1 MNPSRTE
8 RIRTHDVTFIGVDG
22 EGVTRPTSE
31 HDYVL
36 FGVGSE
42 TLWNNGRQLDF
53 DSIQDHL
60 WTQHKKNPHAVFV
73 GFFLGYDFTQWMK
86 LLPHEVAYRLLHSKG
101 IAERKNNRRRTV
113 QPSCVVYGRW
123 EFDILANRRWKLRP
137 HTHVQ
142 SMYNAMCRNRTCDYV
157 FPADGIPDYFDPD
170 DFDMIIADGPTYTIP
185 SGGVSWWRFRDVLK
199 EPKPDRYM
207 YVCDTGAF
215 WQTSFLNVIDPK
227 EWGLHAKDICSPE
240 VYALIRAGKSKR
252 DDRYAVEDTSYFDEM
267 RRYNVLENETL
278 SRVCQVLNR
287 GFVDNE
293 ISIRLDRDDWYG
305 PGRAAQKLL
314 DMTSKRVS
322 SVMAKD
328 IIMPLFAREAAQS
341 SYYGGWFEIA
351 MHGHVGDRFEYD
363 INSAYPYIIARLPC
377 LHHGTWSL
385 GNGPVPSG
393 HPFTTFVHATCV
405 GSSLYF
411 GAMPHRDD
419 SGHICRPHTVRGWY
433 VYDEVLA
440 AQEAGLIDT
449 VDVDTWVTYEP
460 CNCPSPFSDPEI
472 GVQRIYDLRR
482 AAKETEPPKAK
493 ALKLVINSLYG
504 KFAQSIGVPK
514 YGNPVY
520 ATLITAGTR
529 CMILRAIA
537 THPHGAECVAMVATD
552 GIYFR
557 HKHPTLDIGKGLG
570 QWGTETKTNM
580 TILMPGVYWDD
591 ASRQAVRYG
600 ERIVPVKSRGVSAR
614 DIARVL
620 EAIDEQWDA
629 FMIGSRNTWPSIEI
643 PLDFSM
649 VSAKSAI
656 RGRWHKAGH
665 VSDQETKKLSANP
678 VTKRIPNPYWDGH
691 VIRTHVKP
699 MGHALDTVPYDK
711 AFGWQDARDLEPEPD
726 DELRD
731 ASPWQVFFR
740 DGVPPDTDV

>member
-1 MNPSRTE
+1 M
-8 RIRTHDVTFIGVDG
+8 
-22 EGVTRPTSE
+22 
-31 HDYVL
+31 
-36 FGVGSE
+36 
-42 TLWNNGRQLDF
+42 
-53 DSIQDHL
+53 
-60 WTQHKKNPHAVFV
+60 FV
-73 GFFLGYDFTQWMK
+73 GFFLGYDFTQWEK
-86 LLPHEVAYRLLHSKG
+86 LLPEIIAYRLLHSKG
-101 IAERKNNRRRTV
+101 IADRKNNRRRTL
-113 QPSCVVYGRW
+113 QPSCVVWNGW
-123 EFDILANRRWKLRP
+123 EFDTLGNRRWKMRP
-137 HTHVQ
+137 HMHVQ
-142 SMYNAMCRNRTCDYV
+142 SMYNTMCRNKTCDYL
-157 FPADGIPDYFDPD
+157 FPEGAVPEPDPD
-170 DFDMIIADGPTYTIP
+170 DFDMVTLLEGATYHLP
-185 SGGVSWWRFRDVLK
+185 SGGLSWWRFRDVLK

-215 WQTSFLNVIDPK
+215 WQTSFLKVIDPK
-227 EWGLHAKDICSPE
+227 EWGSHAEDICSIE
-240 VYALIRAGKSKR
+240 EYALVKQGKEKR
-252 DDRYAVEDTSYFDEM
+252 DDRYAVEDTSYFEEM
-267 RRYNVLENETL
+267 RRYNILENEIL
-278 SRVCQVLNR
+278 ARVTRTLNR

-328 IIMPLFAREAAQS
+328 IDLPLFAREASQA

-363 INSAYPYIIARLPC
+363 ICSAYPSIIARLPC

-385 GNGPVPSG
+385 GDGPVPST
-393 HPFTTFVHATCV
+393 HPATTFVHATCV
-405 GSSLYF
+405 GSSVYF

-419 SGHICRPHTVRGWY
+419 SGHICRPHRVRGWY

-440 AQEAGLIDT
+440 SQEAGLIDT
-449 VDVDTWVTYEP
+449 VDVDTWVMYEP
-460 CNCPSPFSDPEI
+460 CDCPSPFSDPEI

-482 AAKETEPPKAK
+482 QAKESEPPKAK

-514 YGNPVY
+514 YGNPIY

-529 CMILRAIA
+529 SMILRAIA
-537 THPHGAECVAMVATD
+537 THPIGAADVSMIATD
-552 GIYFR
+552 GIYFG
-557 HKHPTLDIGKGLG
+557 HEHPTLDVGKNLG
-570 QWGTETKTNM
+570 QWEKKTKQNM

-591 ASRQAVRYG
+591 AARQAVRYR
-600 ERIVPVKSRGVSAR
+600 EDTVPVKSRGVSAK

-620 EAIDEQWDA
+620 EAIDMQWDLFA
-629 FMIGSRNTWPSIEI
+629 LGQRAEWPQIEI

-656 RGRWHKAGH
+656 RGRWPMAGH
-665 VSDQETKKLSANP
+665 VSDEESKKLTANP
-678 VTKRIPNPYWDGH
+678 VTKRIPIPYWDGS

-699 MGHALDTVPYDK
+699 EGHALDTVPYDK
-711 AFGWQDARDLEPEPD
+711 AFGWQDARDLEPDPEE
-726 DELRD
+726 ELRD

-740 DGVPPDTDV
+740 DGVPPDMYL